1 MGFIFRSKRSN
12 IRAWEYAL
20 FEGKNDPLALP
31 NIELYARLTESLIEN
46 DCRIILESAQI
57 IASTADSKVKR
68 NRKKAARQRYEHLLA
83 LKPYADRSQRSL
95 IKSAIRAYKTI

>member
-1 MGFIFRSKRSN
+1 MRFMFRSKRSN

-46 DCRIILESAQI
+46 DCRIILESVQI
-57 IASTADSKVKR
+57 AASTDDAKVKR
-68 NRKKAARQRYEHLLA
+68 GRKKLAGERYRHMLA
-83 LKPYADRSQRSL
+83 LKPYAAPAQMQL
-95 IKSAIRAYKTI
+95 IKSAIRAYRSI